1 MNYDATG
8 EPGGRTP
15 TATKSTSAR
24 SAERNRTMYNNENE
38 GFEIEE
44 EYGEE
49 QFQDDLLGIL
59 AGWYSPDDTA
69 LDPAGSV
76 IRTYAQ
82 EGVMTYNKG
91 LVVRLGNGTEFQ
103 ITIVQSR

>member
-1 MNYDATG
+1 MYD
-8 EPGGRTP
+8 
-15 TATKSTSAR
+15 
-24 SAERNRTMYNNENE
+24 NENE
-38 GFEIEE
+38 GREIEE

-76 IRTYAQ
+76 IRTYEQ
-82 EGVMTYNKG
+82 DGVFTYNKG